1 MPDFGPVRSD
11 EDELQQTVAMA
22 HASLKPL
29 IGQPARRIIALP
41 ATVESEIS
49 NGGGFHSAVCFLEA
63 LITELVGDQ
72 HL

>member
-11 EDELQQTVAMA
+11 EDELQQSVAMA

-41 ATVESEIS
+41 A
-49 NGGGFHSAVCFLEA
+49 NGRIGNLEWWRFHSAVCFLEA

>member
-1 MPDFGPVRSD
+1 
-11 EDELQQTVAMA
+11 MA